1 MRKNANKGIF
11 IYLLSDLFAALLAWV
26 CFFVFRKIGVEK
38 ISFSAIDAFTD
49 KNFIIG
55 IVVIP
60 SSWVVYYY
68 FTNTYHSL
76 LKKSRLLEIHKTIV
90 QTFIGSI
97 VLFFTLMLD
106 DIIKGYKDYYFLF
119 FGFFMVHFTLTIF
132 FRLFILTVVK
142 RKVENGKWR
151 ISTLLVG
158 TTETINKIEQD
169 IQMAKVKLPYF
180 ISSKI
185 IFTNEATIL
194 NATVMEEDVII
205 ALNQSQLHTLE
216 NLIFHFLNKGKT
228 VQILPD
234 EVDILSGK
242 IKTQSVFGSPLIEIP
257 TELMSPLQKVSKRIV
272 DVLVSF
278 FGLLLLSP
286 VFVFIAVKVKRTSKG
301 SVFFT
306 QDRIGINGEPFSIIK
321 FRSMRV
327 NAENGVPQLSSEH
340 DARITP
346 FGRIMRKYRIDELPQ
361 LWNVLKG
368 DMSLV
373 GPRPERKYFI
383 DQIIQTAPQYQ
394 LLQRVKPGITSLG
407 MVKFGYA
414 STLQEM
420 LQRMRYDLLYI
431 ENMTMLMDIKIL
443 IYTTMILWKGKGK

>member
-119 FGFFMVHFTLTIF
+119 FGFIMVHFALTIF

-185 IFTNEATIL
+185 IFTNEAAIL

>member
-1 MRKNANKGIF
+1 
-11 IYLLSDLFAALLAWV
+11 
-26 CFFVFRKIGVEK
+26 
-38 ISFSAIDAFTD
+38 
-49 KNFIIG
+49 
-55 IVVIP
+55 
-60 SSWVVYYY
+60 
-68 FTNTYHSL
+68 
-76 LKKSRLLEIHKTIV
+76 
-90 QTFIGSI
+90 
-97 VLFFTLMLD
+97 
-106 DIIKGYKDYYFLF
+106 
-119 FGFFMVHFTLTIF
+119 
-132 FRLFILTVVK
+132 LTVVK

-158 TTETINKIEQD
+158 TSETINKIEQD

-185 IFTNEATIL
+185 IFTNEAAIL

-205 ALNQSQLHTLE
+205 ALNQAQLHTLE

-278 FGLLLLSP
+278 FGLFLLSP
-286 VFVFIAVKVKRTSKG
+286 VFVFIAVKVKRTSTG

-306 QDRIGINGEPFSIIK
+306 QDRIGINGKPFSIIK